1 MHCCTNPLLDRAGP
15 SCYIQTLLFYSTVIA
30 GKKALRDS
38 IRDWSMTLERGCIQV
53 YTGNGK
59 GKTTAA
65 LGLSLRAVGRGLR
78 VCVFQFIKG
87 GGPYG
92 EHLIADKLAPLFT
105 IIQTGR
111 PGWVNTKDISEDR
124 QAAQEAL
131 ERARGLIT
139 SGEYDLVVLD
149 EINGAVGFG
158 LVDVEQVL
166 ELISQKP
173 ERTELVLTGRN
184 AHEKVIEAADLVTE
198 MREVKHYYKAGVP
211 ARTGIEM

>member
-1 MHCCTNPLLDRAGP
+1 MA
-15 SCYIQTLLFYSTVIA
+15 
-30 GKKALRDS
+30 
-38 IRDWSMTLERGCIQV
+38 LERGCTQV

-65 LGLSLRAVGRGLR
+65 LGLALRAVGRGLK

-92 EHLIADKLAPLFT
+92 EHLIADKLAPFFT
-105 IIQTGR
+105 IIQTGQ
-111 PGWVNTKDISEDR
+111 PGWVNTRDITADR
-124 QAAQEAL
+124 SIAQEAL
-131 ERARGLIT
+131 LRAKGLLI
-139 SGEYDLVVLD
+139 SGDYDLFICD

-166 ELISQKP
+166 ELIRQRP
-173 ERTELVLTGRN
+173 EKVELVLTGRN
-184 AHEKVIEAADLVTE
+184 AHERVIEAADLVTE
-198 MREVKHYYKAGVP
+198 MREIKHYYKAGVP